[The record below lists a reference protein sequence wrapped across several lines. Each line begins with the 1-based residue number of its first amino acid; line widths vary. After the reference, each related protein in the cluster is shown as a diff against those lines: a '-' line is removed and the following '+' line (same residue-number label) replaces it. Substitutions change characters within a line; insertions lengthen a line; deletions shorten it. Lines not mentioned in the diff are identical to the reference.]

1 MDVVA
6 LIGRLVFV
14 LKFLNSG
21 VKHFR
26 RRESLVAYARSARAP
41 LPELAVPV
49 SGAMLLV
56 GGGLIAVGA
65 WADLGALIIAAFL
78 LPVAYCMHG
87 FWRIEDPQARAAQE
101 TPFWK
106 NVSLAGASLLIFA
119 LFAEC
124 GSDLGLMA
132 TGPLF

>member
-6 LIGRLVFV
+6 LIGRLIFVFM
-14 LKFLNSG
+14 FLSSG
-21 VKHFR
+21 VKHFG
-26 RRESLVAYARSARAP
+26 RREAMVAYARSARAP
-41 LPELAVPV
+41 LPELAVPA

-56 GGGLIAVGA
+56 GGALVAVGA
-65 WADLGALIIAAFL
+65 WADLGALILAAFF
-78 LPVAYCMHG
+78 LPVAYYMHG
-87 FWRIEDPQARAAQE
+87 FWRVKDPQARAAQE
-101 TPFWK
+101 IHFWK
-106 NVSLAGASLLIFA
+106 NISLAGASLLIFA